1 MELLGIWK
9 NIYNPNFNYGE
20 FAIIKNQAGFFGGFE
35 LRDEGFP
42 NFSIKVRDGNDN
54 HREYCHYNKFAIF

>member
-20 FAIIKNQAGFFGGFE
+20 FAIIKNHGRFCEGFE

>member
-20 FAIIKNQAGFFGGFE
+20 FAIIKNHGRLRERVESRANSFQALE
-35 LRDEGFP
+35 LWP
-42 NFSIKVRDGNDN
+42 AMAMIATVNIVIM
-54 HREYCHYNKFAIF
+54 AT